1 MKDFKNQ
8 NIKVIGFDADDT
20 LWVNEN
26 YFREAESAF
35 CQLLAEYQS
44 SEVLMKKLY
53 EVEVKNLEL
62 YGFGIK
68 GFTLSMMEAALEIC
82 GLNFSAS
89 ISTEIIRIGKEML
102 DKPVVLLDQVED
114 ILRKVRKTYRVIL
127 VTKGDL
133 LDQHRKLEKSG
144 LEGYFHHIEVMN
156 KKSEADYRRLV
167 SHLDLYPEEFLMIGN
182 SLKSDIIPVLNIGSN
197 AIYVPYEITWQHEV
211 PTEEVLTEGYIQV
224 EALHDIL
231 RYI

>member
-1 MKDFKNQ
+1 MKDFKNK

-26 YFREAESAF
+26 YFREAEAAF
-35 CQLLAEYQS
+35 CKLMADYGN
-44 SEVLMKKLY
+44 SESIMKVLY
-53 EVEVKNLEL
+53 EVEVKNLDL

-68 GFTLSMMEAALEIC
+68 GFTLSMMEAALKIC
-82 GLNFSAS
+82 GENFSANLS
-89 ISTEIIRIGKEML
+89 NHILNIGKEML

-114 ILRKVRKTYRVIL
+114 ILSKVRKKYRVIL

-156 KKSEADYRRLV
+156 KKSESDYRRLV

-211 PTEEVLTEGYIQV
+211 PTEEVLTEDYIQV